1 MDNANDGDD
10 EGVEEIYDSTDV
22 KKEELLT
29 YTNKRANATA
39 LHLAA
44 AEGHLNCVK
53 FLLETF
59 HYWQLC
65 LGQKESF
72 KKKKIYKSVE

>member
-1 MDNANDGDD
+1 MED
-10 EGVEEIYDSTDV
+10 IYIETDV

-44 AEGHLNCVK
+44 NNGHALIVK
-53 FLLETF
+53 FLVEKIIEDVPHL
-59 HYWQLC
+59 
-65 LGQKESF
+65 QKELIN
-72 KKKKIYKSVE
+72 K